1 MLLCL
6 FYEGKDNANEWN
18 NRRKAIG
25 FSDRAPLLG
34 KGNRRDE
41 NRMQTICTYKPTTYR
56 NKVG

>member
-1 MLLCL
+1 MSI
-6 FYEGKDNANEWN
+6 YEGKDNANEWN

-41 NRMQTICTYKPTTYR
+41 NRMQTICTYKPATYR